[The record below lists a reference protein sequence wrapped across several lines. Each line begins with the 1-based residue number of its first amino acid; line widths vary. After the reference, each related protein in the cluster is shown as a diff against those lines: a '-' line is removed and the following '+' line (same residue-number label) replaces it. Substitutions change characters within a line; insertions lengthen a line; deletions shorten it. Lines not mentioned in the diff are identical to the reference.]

1 MARGIWKLSTR
12 ALESLKIGTLM
23 GFFYPKK
30 KMYDL
35 KIYRGFICHNSE
47 ELCKTRRGID
57 LLFQNWQENFDK
69 FWSEHSK
76 ISKMCTS
83 VGSFWSKLVMLV
95 LEKYRGFMFDGFED
109 WSKGKLTCALKNDMK
124 NLTHFRSKAEK

>member
-57 LLFQNWQENFDK
+57 LLFQN
-69 FWSEHSK
+69 
-76 ISKMCTS
+76 
-83 VGSFWSKLVMLV
+83 
-95 LEKYRGFMFDGFED
+95 
-109 WSKGKLTCALKNDMK
+109 
-124 NLTHFRSKAEK
+124 